1 MRLCIIPARVGSKR
15 IPKKNIKI
23 FCDKPMIE
31 WSINAALN
39 SKCFDKVIVS
49 TDSEEI
55 ASISRNLGAEVPFLR
70 PKNLSDDITPT
81 IPVISH
87 SIKFVNENFR
97 KVDYACCIYA
107 TAPFLETKYL
117 KEGLDK
123 IMKYKP
129 NYTFSATS
137 YSFPIQRA
145 IKITKEKRSKMF
157 YPEFQDTRSQD
168 LEEAFHDAG
177 QFYWGKASAWLE
189 NKKIF
194 EGSSIPIIIPRYKVQ
209 DIDTQEDWARAEL
222 MYKLLKQIDI

>member
-1 MRLCIIPARVGSKR
+1 MKLCIIPARGGSKR
-15 IPKKNIKI
+15 IPKKNLKI
-23 FCDKPMIE
+23 FCGKPIIE
-31 WSINAALN
+31 WSINAALR

-55 ASISRNLGAEVPFLR
+55 ALISKRLGAEVPFLR
-70 PKNLSDDITPT
+70 PNNLSDDKTT
-81 IPVISH
+81 TVPVISH
-87 SIKFVNENFR
+87 AIKFVNENFR

-107 TAPFLETKYL
+107 TAPFIEIKYL

-123 IMKYKP
+123 ILKYNT

-145 IKITKEKRSKMF
+145 IKISKQKRSQMF
-157 YPEFQDTRSQD
+157 YPNFQDTRSQD

-189 NKKIF
+189 NQNIF
-194 EGSSIPIIIPRYKVQ
+194 EGDSIPIIIPRYKVQ
-209 DIDTQEDWARAEL
+209 DIDNEEDWIRAEL
-222 MYKLLKQIDI
+222 MYKLLKKIEI

>member
-1 MRLCIIPARVGSKR
+1 MKLCIIPARGGSKR

-23 FCDKPMIE
+23 FCDKPIIE
-31 WSINAALN
+31 WSINAALR

-55 ASISRNLGAEVPFLR
+55 SLISKRLGAEVPFLR
-70 PKNLSDDITPT
+70 PNNLSDDKTT
-81 IPVISH
+81 TVPVISH
-87 SIKFVNENFR
+87 AIKFVNENFR

-107 TAPFLETKYL
+107 TAPFIEIKYL

-123 IMKYKP
+123 ILKYNA

-145 IKITKEKRSKMF
+145 IKISKQKRSQMF
-157 YPEFQDTRSQD
+157 YPNFQDTRSQD

-189 NKKIF
+189 NQKIF
-194 EGSSIPIIIPRYKVQ
+194 EGDSIPIIIPRYKVQ
-209 DIDTQEDWARAEL
+209 DIDNEEDWIRAEL